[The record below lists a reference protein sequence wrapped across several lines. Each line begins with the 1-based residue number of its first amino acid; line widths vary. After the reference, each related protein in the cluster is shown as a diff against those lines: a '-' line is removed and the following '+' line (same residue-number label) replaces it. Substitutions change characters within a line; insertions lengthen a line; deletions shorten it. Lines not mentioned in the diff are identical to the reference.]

1 MKQKAKL
8 SMIGAFVV
16 GACILAACMVVTFG
30 AGEFF
35 KVKEEYVL
43 YFEDSLKGLDVGA
56 PVRFLGVKVGSV
68 TGIELVFDI
77 KSLSF
82 RTPVFIEV
90 DSDRI
95 TLMDYGKENERIL
108 GSINEDDFRGELV
121 NRGLRAQLKV
131 DSLLTGKLYV
141 DIGIHPDKEYTLTGT
156 SNEVQELPTML
167 SGISELTRTMENLP
181 VEAIVDG
188 VLSTVESIDHLV
200 TSLEE
205 TNTLQDISEA
215 VKEFK
220 VLVKDARKVINPIKT
235 SIEETAKET
244 RQLVEN
250 SDAGMQRTFDTLEEV
265 GASTQAMMSKAEKTL
280 ESLESTLG
288 EDSAVSYRIN
298 RMVSE
303 ISEAARAMRTL
314 AEYLERHPEA
324 LVFGKG
330 KDKGD

>member
-1 MKQKAKL
+1 
-8 SMIGAFVV
+8 
-16 GACILAACMVVTFG
+16 
-30 AGEFF
+30 
-35 KVKEEYVL
+35 
-43 YFEDSLKGLDVGA
+43 
-56 PVRFLGVKVGSV
+56 
-68 TGIELVFDI
+68 
-77 KSLSF
+77 
-82 RTPVFIEV
+82 
-90 DSDRI
+90 
-95 TLMDYGKENERIL
+95 MD
-108 GSINEDDFRGELV
+108 
-121 NRGLRAQLKV
+121 RGLRAQLKV

-141 DIGIHPDKEYTLTGT
+141 DIGIHPDKEYSLSGT

-200 TSLEE
+200 TSLEK

-220 VLVKDARKVINPIKT
+220 VLIKDVRQSIDPIT
-235 SIEETAKET
+235 SSIEETAQET
-244 RQLVEN
+244 RKLVKS

>member
-90 DSDRI
+90 DPDRI

-108 GSINEDDFRGELV
+108 GSINEDKFRGELV
-121 NRGLRAQLKV
+121 DRGLRAQLKV

-141 DIGIHPDKEYTLTGT
+141 DIGIHPDKEYSLSGT

-200 TSLEE
+200 TSLEK

-220 VLVKDARKVINPIKT
+220 VLIKDVRQSIDPIT
-235 SIEETAKET
+235 SSIEETAQET
-244 RQLVEN
+244 RKLVKS

>member
-16 GACILAACMVVTFG
+16 GASILAAAMVVTFG

-35 KVKEEYVL
+35 RAKDHFVL

-68 TGIELVFDI
+68 TGIELVFDK

-82 RTPVFIEV
+82 RTPVYIEV
-90 DSDRI
+90 DNDRI
-95 TLMDYGKENERIL
+95 TLVDYGTDTERIM
-108 GSINEDDFRGELV
+108 GSINEDNFRNELIS
-121 NRGLRAQLKV
+121 RGLRVQLKV

-141 DIGIHPDKEYTLTGT
+141 DIGFHPDKDYTLNGNTKDL
-156 SNEVQELPTML
+156 EELPTIL
-167 SGISELTRTMENLP
+167 SGISEFSRTMENLP

-200 TSLEE
+200 TSLEK

-220 VLVKDARKVINPIKT
+220 VLIKDVRQSIDPIT
-235 SIEETAKET
+235 SSIEETAQET
-244 RQLVEN
+244 RKLVKS

>member
-8 SMIGAFVV
+8 SMIGAFVI
-16 GACILAACMVVTFG
+16 GASVLASAMVVTFG

-35 KVKEEYVL
+35 KVKDEYVL

-68 TGIELVFDI
+68 TGIELVFDS

-90 DSDRI
+90 DTDRI
-95 TLMDYGKENERIL
+95 TLRDYGIENDRIL
-108 GSINEDDFRGELV
+108 GSINEDKFRSELIE
-121 NRGLRAQLKV
+121 RGLRAQLKV

-141 DIGIHPDKEYTLTGT
+141 DIGLHPDKEYSLTGN
-156 SNEVQELPTML
+156 SKDVQELPTML

-181 VEAIVDG
+181 VEAIVEG
-188 VLSTVESIDHLV
+188 VLSTVESIDHLI

-205 TNTLQDISEA
+205 TNTLNDISDA

-220 VLVKDARKVINPIKT
+220 ILVKDARKAINPIT
-235 SIEETAKET
+235 ASIEETAKET
-244 RQLVEN
+244 RQLVVN

-280 ESLESTLG
+280 ERLESTLG
-288 EDSAVSYRIN
+288 EGSAVSYRIN

>member
-90 DSDRI
+90 DPDRI

-108 GSINEDDFRGELV
+108 GSINEDEFRGELV
-121 NRGLRAQLKV
+121 DRGLRAQLKV

-141 DIGIHPDKEYTLTGT
+141 DIGIHPDKEYSLSGT

-200 TSLEE
+200 TSLEK

-220 VLVKDARKVINPIKT
+220 VLIKDVRQSIDPIT
-235 SIEETAKET
+235 SSIEETAQET
-244 RQLVEN
+244 RKLVKS